1 MKAKCWARLRRSGL
15 GFGGATQRG
24 MRGVVIGVL
33 NREEAVLAA
42 QQHRFHGAISKL
54 ARKAAFNANLL
65 GGIGSSCV
73 ARIFSITP
81 SMK

>member
-1 MKAKCWARLRRSGL
+1 VEC
-15 GFGGATQRG
+15 GASSS
-24 MRGVVIGVL
+24 VL
-33 NREEAVLAA
+33 NREEAVQGA

-54 ARKAAFNANLL
+54 ARKAAFRANLL